1 MAQILLI
8 LLEPMLQNSKTEAGP
23 CTLEEIVRFIFNIV
37 VVVVVVVVVVIII
50 IIMIIII
57 NMFCYWRH
65 IALSEHVESF
75 DWIIENIAIKS
86 KYTVK

>member
-1 MAQILLI
+1 
-8 LLEPMLQNSKTEAGP
+8 MLQNSKTEAGP
-23 CTLEEIVRFIFNIV
+23 CTLEEIVRFMFNIV
-37 VVVVVVVVVVIII
+37 VVVVVVVVII
-50 IIMIIII
+50 IIII

-65 IALSEHVESF
+65 IALSEHFESF

>member
-37 VVVVVVVVVVIII
+37 VVVVVV
-50 IIMIIII
+50 IIII
-57 NMFCYWRH
+57 NMFCYWRY
-65 IALSEHVESF
+65 IALSEHFESF

>member
-1 MAQILLI
+1 
-8 LLEPMLQNSKTEAGP
+8 MLQNSKTEAGP

-37 VVVVVVVVVVIII
+37 VVVVVVV
-50 IIMIIII
+50 IIII

-65 IALSEHVESF
+65 IALSEHFESF

>member
-1 MAQILLI
+1 MVQILLI

-37 VVVVVVVVVVIII
+37 VVVVVIII
-50 IIMIIII
+50 IIIIII

>member
-1 MAQILLI
+1 MAQILFI

-23 CTLEEIVRFIFNIV
+23 CTLEEIVRSIFNI

-50 IIMIIII
+50 IIIIIII

>member
-37 VVVVVVVVVVIII
+37 VVVVVVV
-50 IIMIIII
+50 IIII

-65 IALSEHVESF
+65 IALSEHFESF
-75 DWIIENIAIKS
+75 DWVIENIAIKN

>member
-1 MAQILLI
+1 
-8 LLEPMLQNSKTEAGP
+8 MLQNSKTEAGP

-37 VVVVVVVVVVIII
+37 VVVVVIII
-50 IIMIIII
+50 IIIIIII

>member
-1 MAQILLI
+1 
-8 LLEPMLQNSKTEAGP
+8 MLQNSKTEAGP

-50 IIMIIII
+50 
-57 NMFCYWRH
+57 NMLCYWRH
-65 IALSEHVESF
+65 IALSEHFESF

>member
-23 CTLEEIVRFIFNIV
+23 CTLEEIVRFMFNIV

-50 IIMIIII
+50 
-57 NMFCYWRH
+57 NMLCYWRH
-65 IALSEHVESF
+65 IALSEHFESF

>member
-1 MAQILLI
+1 
-8 LLEPMLQNSKTEAGP
+8 MLQNSKTEAGP
-23 CTLEEIVRFIFNIV
+23 YTLEEIVRFIFNIV
-37 VVVVVVVVVVIII
+37 VVVVVV
-50 IIMIIII
+50 IIII

-65 IALSEHVESF
+65 IALSEHFESF

>member
-1 MAQILLI
+1 
-8 LLEPMLQNSKTEAGP
+8 MLQNSKTEAGP

-37 VVVVVVVVVVIII
+37 VVVVVVIII
-50 IIMIIII
+50 IIIIIII

-65 IALSEHVESF
+65 IALSEHFESF
-75 DWIIENIAIKS
+75 DWIIENTAIKS

>member
-1 MAQILLI
+1 
-8 LLEPMLQNSKTEAGP
+8 MLQNSKTEAGP

-37 VVVVVVVVVVIII
+37 VVVVVVF
-50 IIMIIII
+50 IIII

-65 IALSEHVESF
+65 IALSEHFESF

>member
-23 CTLEEIVRFIFNIV
+23 CTLEEIVRFMFNI

-50 IIMIIII
+50 III
-57 NMFCYWRH
+57 NMFCHWRH
-65 IALSEHVESF
+65 IALSEHFESF

>member
-37 VVVVVVVVVVIII
+37 VVVVVV
-50 IIMIIII
+50 IIII

-65 IALSEHVESF
+65 IALSEHFESF

>member
-37 VVVVVVVVVVIII
+37 VVVVVVVVIII
-50 IIMIIII
+50 IIIII

-65 IALSEHVESF
+65 IALSEHFESF

>member
-37 VVVVVVVVVVIII
+37 VVVVVVVVVI
-50 IIMIIII
+50 IIII

-65 IALSEHVESF
+65 IALSEHFESF

>member
-1 MAQILLI
+1 
-8 LLEPMLQNSKTEAGP
+8 MLQNSKTEAGP

-37 VVVVVVVVVVIII
+37 VVVVVVVI
-50 IIMIIII
+50 IIII

-65 IALSEHVESF
+65 IALSEHFESF

>member
-37 VVVVVVVVVVIII
+37 VVVVVVV
-50 IIMIIII
+50 IIII

-65 IALSEHVESF
+65 IALSEHFESF

>member
-37 VVVVVVVVVVIII
+37 VVVVVVVI
-50 IIMIIII
+50 IIII

-65 IALSEHVESF
+65 IALSEHFESF

>member
-1 MAQILLI
+1 
-8 LLEPMLQNSKTEAGP
+8 MLQNSKTEAGP
-23 CTLEEIVRFIFNIV
+23 CTLEEIVRSIFNI
-37 VVVVVVVVVVIII
+37 VVVVVVVVVIII
-50 IIMIIII
+50 IIIIIII

>member
-1 MAQILLI
+1 
-8 LLEPMLQNSKTEAGP
+8 MLQNSKTEAGP

-37 VVVVVVVVVVIII
+37 VVVVVVVI
-50 IIMIIII
+50 IIII

-65 IALSEHVESF
+65 IALSENFESF

>member
-23 CTLEEIVRFIFNIV
+23 CTLEEIVRSIFNI
-37 VVVVVVVVVVIII
+37 VVVVVVVVVIII
-50 IIMIIII
+50 IIIIIII

>member
-1 MAQILLI
+1 
-8 LLEPMLQNSKTEAGP
+8 MLQNSKTEAGP

-50 IIMIIII
+50 IIIIII

-65 IALSEHVESF
+65 IALSEHFESF

>member
-1 MAQILLI
+1 
-8 LLEPMLQNSKTEAGP
+8 MLQNSKTEAGP

-37 VVVVVVVVVVIII
+37 VVVVVIII
-50 IIMIIII
+50 IIIIII

>member
-1 MAQILLI
+1 
-8 LLEPMLQNSKTEAGP
+8 MLQNSKTEAGP
-23 CTLEEIVRFIFNIV
+23 CTLEEIVRFMFNI

-50 IIMIIII
+50 II

-65 IALSEHVESF
+65 IPLSEHFESF
-75 DWIIENIAIKS
+75 DWITENIAIKS

>member
-23 CTLEEIVRFIFNIV
+23 CILEEIVRFIFNIV
-37 VVVVVVVVVVIII
+37 VVVVVV
-50 IIMIIII
+50 IIII

-65 IALSEHVESF
+65 IALSEHFESF

>member
-1 MAQILLI
+1 
-8 LLEPMLQNSKTEAGP
+8 MLQNSKTEAGP

-50 IIMIIII
+50 IIIII

-65 IALSEHVESF
+65 IALSEHFESF

>member
-1 MAQILLI
+1 
-8 LLEPMLQNSKTEAGP
+8 MLQNSKTEAGP

-37 VVVVVVVVVVIII
+37 VVVVVVVVV
-50 IIMIIII
+50 III

-65 IALSEHVESF
+65 IALSEHFESF

>member
-23 CTLEEIVRFIFNIV
+23 CTLEEIVRFMFNIV

-50 IIMIIII
+50 III

-65 IALSEHVESF
+65 IALSEHFESF

>member
-1 MAQILLI
+1 
-8 LLEPMLQNSKTEAGP
+8 MLQNSKTEAGP

-37 VVVVVVVVVVIII
+37 VVVVVVVIII
-50 IIMIIII
+50 IIIIIII

>member
-37 VVVVVVVVVVIII
+37 VVVVVIII
-50 IIMIIII
+50 IIIIIII

>member
-1 MAQILLI
+1 MLI

-37 VVVVVVVVVVIII
+37 VVVVVV
-50 IIMIIII
+50 IIII

-65 IALSEHVESF
+65 IALSEHFESF